1 MKNRK
6 LFDVLRNASTYIS
19 TVFSVVILFGILI
32 YVFSNGFKN
41 ISFKFI
47 TSDYNET
54 LNNVTVS
61 KTEEVFTNPEI
72 DNAYFSSAYGISL
85 KDSKTVAGDAC
96 VEVVYVA
103 SNSPFNHLKISSNGE
118 NYKISVG
125 ETLDVLIG
133 ETEDLRDVYASANN
147 GAEKFAKAL
156 DEASNITYL
165 QCIKSGGGIRGSLIT
180 TIYLILLTLLFA
192 LPLGI
197 GASIYLV
204 LYAKEG
210 KFKSIITNMID
221 STSGIP
227 SIIFGFV
234 GMIVF
239 IPFVS
244 TFSHKTGFSILAGAL
259 TMTIVLLPVIVKT
272 TSEALQVVPK
282 DYMHASLA
290 LGASK
295 TQTIFKVILPNAL
308 SGILTATLLSIGR
321 IIGESAAL
329 IFVMGTSIEDN
340 IRVLNGATSLSLHI
354 WSLTKAEVPNYSA
367 ACSISLIILVVVFL
381 MSIFIK
387 IINYRINKKR
397 GI

>member
-19 TVFSVVILFGILI
+19 TIFSVVILFGILI

-72 DNAYFSSAYGISL
+72 DNTYFSSNYGISL
-85 KDSKTVAGDAC
+85 KDSKTVSGDAC
-96 VEVVYVA
+96 VEVVYIA

-133 ETEDLRDVYASANN
+133 ETEDLKDVYASANN

-340 IRVLNGATSLSLHI
+340 IRILNGSTSLSLHI
-354 WSLTKAEVPNYSA
+354 WSLTKAEVPNYGA

-381 MSIFIK
+381 MSIIIK
-387 IINYRINKKR
+387 VINYRISKKR